1 MLSTKPTVEIS
12 DEACVGCTR
21 CVKVC
26 PSDALAMN
34 DRLAVVTEDRC
45 VGCFKCI
52 EACIPYDAISVKLDS
67 ETKVLSIADELQHAD
82 GVEQLCAAAR
92 LDPEQAICLCT
103 GTTAREVAA
112 SIVAGVGV
120 PEDLTL
126 ANGVRARCGMWCV
139 APVMRLL
146 HEHGIDIDRPAKD
159 IRIYGD
165 GDGVQ
170 VAIWT
175 VPDEVADKYPEY
187 RIRESLAAIEQG
199 RMTDATPLFPDILPR
214 SDT

>member
-1 MLSTKPTVEIS
+1 MLSTQPTVEIS

-21 CVKVC
+21 CIKVC

-52 EACIPYDAISVKLDS
+52 EACIPYNAISVKLDS
-67 ETKVLSIADELQHAD
+67 EIKVLSVADELQHGD

-120 PEDLTL
+120 PEDL
-126 ANGVRARCGMWCV
+126 
-139 APVMRLL
+139 
-146 HEHGIDIDRPAKD
+146 
-159 IRIYGD
+159 
-165 GDGVQ
+165 
-170 VAIWT
+170 
-175 VPDEVADKYPEY
+175 
-187 RIRESLAAIEQG
+187 
-199 RMTDATPLFPDILPR
+199 
-214 SDT
+214 